1 MAKVAR
7 RAAFSAR
14 SDDPLNRF
22 EAHIPLNH
30 VFLSRFPVSHP
41 THTASVP
48 PTPLSPHSS
57 TGILALLPASWG
69 KTSHTAPNRL
79 SSLSTKQQIAGE
91 RGCVLVFLCTP
102 SSCLRLSAFE
112 RPLAFCI
119 SCARRDPGHLNT
131 RLFVVDKECQMRAF
145 VTCDS
150 RAFPCSQRAVLLI
163 FS

>member
-1 MAKVAR
+1 MAKVAQQ
-7 RAAFSAR
+7 AAFSAR

-79 SSLSTKQQIAGE
+79 SSLSTKRQIAGE
-91 RGCVLVFLCTP
+91 RGCVCWCFFARPPPASVCQ
-102 SSCLRLSAFE
+102 RLSGLSLSASAA
-112 RPLAFCI
+112 LAEI
-119 SCARRDPGHLNT
+119 
-131 RLFVVDKECQMRAF
+131 RA
-145 VTCDS
+145 
-150 RAFPCSQRAVLLI
+150 I
-163 FS
+163 